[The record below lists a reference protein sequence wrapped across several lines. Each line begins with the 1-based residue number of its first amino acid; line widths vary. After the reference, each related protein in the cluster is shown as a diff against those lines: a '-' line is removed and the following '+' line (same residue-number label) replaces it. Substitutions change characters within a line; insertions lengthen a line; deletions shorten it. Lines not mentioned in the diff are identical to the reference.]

1 MGGLLSITNFI
12 FLLKGL
18 GLTLY
23 IAVISIILSMIIG
36 VLIGILR
43 NTSKGILGKFAAVYI
58 ETVRNTPLLLWILG
72 TRFMLKMKPVNAGIL
87 AMTIFTSAVIG
98 EIVRGG
104 LNSVKSGQW
113 EAAYSQGFT
122 RTEVL
127 RYIVIPQALR
137 NMIPAL
143 LSQFITVIKDTSF
156 LWAVG
161 IEEVTGKGMILM
173 GNYASTPQVFMIF
186 GTIAL
191 MYFVINYLLST
202 VFRSQHEK
210 LALLQG

>member
-36 VLIGILR
+36 VLVGILR
-43 NTSKGILGKFAAVYI
+43 NTSKGVLGKFSAVYI

-72 TRFMLKMKPVNAGIL
+72 TRFMLKIKPVNAGIL

-161 IEEVTGKGMILM
+161 IEEITGKGMILM
-173 GNYASTPQVFMIF
+173 GNYATTPQVFMIF